1 MMLSPKKVIPPLAL
15 AALPLTGFGCG
26 TSSGTVS
33 EQVTPAYRA
42 FCMKL
47 AECYP
52 DETDETVDECTQYY
66 RDYYSS
72 YSDGCQPAI
81 ASYFQCLGGLT
92 CDEYANDYEQCYDQA
107 IDAVDRECEFTDN
120 STLVASST

>member
-1 MMLSPKKVIPPLAL
+1 MMFSPKKVIPPLTL

-26 TSSGTVS
+26 GSSGNPP
-33 EQVTPAYRA
+33 EQLSSAYSA

-52 DETDETVDECTQYY
+52 NDFGGTGDEGVQYY
-66 RDYYSS
+66 VNYYSKL
-72 YSDGCQPAI
+72 SDACQLAI

-92 CDEYANDYEQCYDQA
+92 CDEYANDYEQCYDATLDA
-107 IDAVDRECEFTDN
+107 IQRECGSTDDTN
-120 STLVASST
+120 

>member
-1 MMLSPKKVIPPLAL
+1 MMFSPKKVIPPLTL

-26 TSSGTVS
+26 GSSGNPP
-33 EQVTPAYRA
+33 EQLSSAYSA

-52 DETDETVDECTQYY
+52 NDFGGTVDECVQYY
-66 RDYYSS
+66 VNYYSKL
-72 YSDGCQPAI
+72 SDACQLAV

-92 CDEYANDYEQCYDQA
+92 CDEYANDYEQCYDATLDA
-107 IDAVDRECEFTDN
+107 IQRECGSTDDTN
-120 STLVASST
+120 